1 MKRVLAAAFVFVAM
15 GAPAIPALLL
25 LGRRHARVQVIRN
38 VSADKELAE
47 AAGVMQRQAA
57 TRLEERLLRTQLAP
71 SDEGR
76 PM

>member
-1 MKRVLAAAFVFVAM
+1 MVRCAPTGAGLEVF
-15 GAPAIPALLL
+15 ALLTGL
-25 LGRRHARVQVIRN
+25 RPSEFFGVEYDALSLDQSGG
-38 VSADKELAE
+38 AE
-47 AAGVMQRQAA
+47 RGVDVLPVMQRQAA